1 MKGNPNFKGNK
12 NNKKYVSFENKF
24 YLQKCL
30 IYINVL
36 IAAQLIVKTKKYKQT
51 DIRMGAKVFKGIDKY
66 HLCDKSF
73 KRFLLLLYEIINLSK
88 DCTV

>member
-1 MKGNPNFKGNK
+1 
-12 NNKKYVSFENKF
+12 
-24 YLQKCL
+24 
-30 IYINVL
+30 
-36 IAAQLIVKTKKYKQT
+36 
-51 DIRMGAKVFKGIDKY
+51 MGAKVFKGIDKY